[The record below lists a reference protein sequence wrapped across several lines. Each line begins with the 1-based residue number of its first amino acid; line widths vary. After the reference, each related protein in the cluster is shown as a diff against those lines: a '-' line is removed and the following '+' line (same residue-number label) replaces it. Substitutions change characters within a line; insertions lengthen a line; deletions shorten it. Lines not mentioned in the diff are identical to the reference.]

1 MSVPQR
7 IAITGA
13 SGLIGT
19 ALVGH
24 LKSEGHT
31 VQRFVRRPV
40 VAPDEIQWDPKTGY
54 VDIEALRGVD
64 AIIHLA
70 GVGVGDKR
78 WSKKYKSE
86 ILNSRL
92 LGTTAIAHA
101 VNEVKA
107 QILNSRLLGT
117 EAIAKAVAEVKPQ
130 VFISASAIGWYGESG
145 NRAVV
150 ESDRVGDDFLAAV
163 CREWEGAADLVTDVR
178 TVKIRTGLVLDPTG
192 GALGKMLPLFRFGL
206 GGKLGNGKQ
215 WWSWITLHDVI
226 RAITF
231 LLENKVSGPVNLTSP
246 NPVTN
251 QEFTS
256 ALARAMHRPALFPAP
271 AIALKVALG
280 GFSSE
285 ILGSKKVAPQ
295 VLTDAGFTWD
305 YPHITNALTAL
316 IQE

>member
-1 MSVPQR
+1 MSLPQR

-64 AIIHLA
+64 AVIHLA

-78 WSKKYKSE
+78 WSKKYKAE

-92 LGTTAIAHA
+92 LGTTAIARA
-101 VNEVKA
+101 V
-107 QILNSRLLGT
+107 S
-117 EAIAKAVAEVKPQ
+117 EVKPQ

-163 CREWEGAADLVTDVR
+163 CREWEAAADLAQGVR
-178 TVKIRTGLVLDPTG
+178 TVTIRTGLVLDPTG
-192 GALGKMLPLFRFGL
+192 GALGKMLPLFRLGL

-226 RAITF
+226 RAISF
-231 LLENKVSGPVNLTSP
+231 LLENKIEGPVNLTSP

-271 AIALKVALG
+271 AIGLKIALG

-285 ILGSKKVAPQ
+285 ILGSKKVMPQ
-295 VLTDAGFTWD
+295 ELTNAGFTWD

-316 IQE
+316 IEE

>member
-1 MSVPQR
+1 MSTPQR

-13 SGLIGT
+13 SGLIGS

-31 VQRFVRRPV
+31 VQRLVRRTPV
-40 VAPDEIQWDPKTGY
+40 SPDEVQWDPKTGY
-54 VDIEALRGVD
+54 VDLEALRGVD

-78 WSKKYKSE
+78 WNKKYKAE

-92 LGTTAIAHA
+92 MGTTTIANA
-101 VNEVKA
+101 V
-107 QILNSRLLGT
+107 T
-117 EAIAKAVAEVKPQ
+117 ELAPQ

-150 ESDRVGDDFLAAV
+150 ESDKCGDDFLAAV
-163 CREWEGAADLVTDVR
+163 CREWEAAADLAKNTR
-178 TVKIRTGLVLDPTG
+178 TIKIRTGLVLDPTG

-206 GGKLGNGKQ
+206 GGKMGNGKQ
-215 WWSWITLHDVI
+215 WWSWITLHDLI
-226 RAITF
+226 RAISF
-231 LLENKVSGPVNLTSP
+231 MLEGQLAGSVNLTAP

-256 ALARAMHRPALFPAP
+256 ALARALHRPALFPAP
-271 AIALKVALG
+271 AIALKIAMG

-285 ILGSKKVAPQ
+285 ILGSKKVVPQ
-295 VLTDAGFTWD
+295 ALTEAGFEWD
-305 YPHITNALTAL
+305 YPHITSALTAL
-316 IQE
+316 VSE

>member
-1 MSVPQR
+1 MRVPQR
-7 IAITGA
+7 IAISGS

-31 VQRFVRRPV
+31 VQRLVRRAPV
-40 VAPDEIQWDPKTGY
+40 AADEVQWDPQTGF
-54 VDIEALRGVD
+54 VDLTALAGVD

-78 WSKKYKSE
+78 WTKKYRSE

-92 LGTTAIAHA
+92 LGTT
-101 VNEVKA
+101 
-107 QILNSRLLGT
+107 T
-117 EAIAKAVAEVKPQ
+117 IAKAVAELRPQ

-150 ESDRVGDDFLAAV
+150 ETDRVGDDFLAAV
-163 CREWEGAADLVTDVR
+163 CREWESAADLAGDVR

-192 GALGKMLPLFRFGL
+192 GALGKMLPLFRLGF
-206 GGKLGNGKQ
+206 GGKLGSGKQ
-215 WWSWITLHDVI
+215 WWSWITLHDQI
-226 RAITF
+226 RAIVF
-231 LLENKVSGPVNLTSP
+231 ALENPISGAVNVTSP

-256 ALARAMHRPALFPAP
+256 ALARALHRPALFPAP
-271 AIALKVALG
+271 AIALKIALG

-285 ILGSKKVAPQ
+285 VLGSKKVIPH
-295 VLTDAGFTWD
+295 VLQEAGFTWD
-305 YPHITNALTAL
+305 YPHITQALDQL
-316 IQE
+316 VQD

>member
-101 VNEVKA
+101 VNEVK
-107 QILNSRLLGT
+107 
-117 EAIAKAVAEVKPQ
+117 PQ

-145 NRAVV
+145 NRSVV

-192 GALGKMLPLFRFGL
+192 GALGKMLPLFRLGL

-231 LLENKVSGPVNLTSP
+231 LLESKVSGPVNLTSP

-271 AIALKVALG
+271 AIGLKIALG

-285 ILGSKKVAPQ
+285 ILGSKKVMPQ
-295 VLTDAGFTWD
+295 ALTDAGFTWD

-316 IQE
+316 VQE

>member
-1 MSVPQR
+1 MYVPQR

-13 SGLIGT
+13 SGLIGS

-31 VQRFVRRPV
+31 VQRLVRRAT

-64 AIIHLA
+64 AVIHLA

-78 WSKKYKSE
+78 WTKRYKSE

-92 LGTTAIAHA
+92 LGTTAIA
-101 VNEVKA
+101 N
-107 QILNSRLLGT
+107 
-117 EAIAKAVAEVKPQ
+117 AVAEVKPQ
-130 VFISASAIGWYGESG
+130 VFISASAIGWYGDSG

-150 ESDRVGDDFLAAV
+150 ENDSVGNDFLAAV
-163 CREWEGAADLVTDVR
+163 CREWEGAADLAGDVR
-178 TVKIRTGLVLDPTG
+178 TVKLRTGLVLDPTG
-192 GALGKMLPLFRFGL
+192 GALGRMLPLFRFGL
-206 GGKLGNGKQ
+206 GGKLGSGKQ
-215 WWSWITLHDVI
+215 WWSWITLHDVV
-226 RAITF
+226 RAIIF
-231 LLENKVSGPVNLTSP
+231 ALEHPIAGPVNLTTP

-251 QEFTS
+251 QEFTA
-256 ALARAMHRPALFPAP
+256 ALARAMNRPALFPAP
-271 AIALKVALG
+271 AIALKIALG

-285 ILGSKKVAPQ
+285 VLGSKKVMPNA
-295 VLTDAGFTWD
+295 LSDAGFVWD

-316 IQE
+316 IDQ